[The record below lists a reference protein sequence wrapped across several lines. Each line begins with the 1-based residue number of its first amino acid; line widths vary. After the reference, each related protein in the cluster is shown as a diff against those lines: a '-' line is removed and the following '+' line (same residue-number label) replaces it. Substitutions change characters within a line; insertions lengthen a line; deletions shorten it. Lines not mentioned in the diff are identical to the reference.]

1 MPDVI
6 QSDLNAVNKLFGGWY
21 RGSIINIFGAYLSG
35 KTLLTL
41 QEACYLTSRLGGDI
55 ALFDVDGS
63 ADVFVAEWQ
72 PVFEMRYGKIGKIHI
87 VPSFN
92 IKHPTQKYLKF
103 DLKLFE
109 HFGVK
114 ARVELSEGGKAAF
127 IAYGIC
133 ESTIDALY
141 RAGVRVFIVDSF
153 SQLHKDAFPSMSS
166 FGERARAEDMLYS
179 LVKMF
184 TAEHPDVFFFLNH
197 HVSINP
203 MTASVDPSGGSAV
216 IQNSK
221 LAMMISKRP
230 KEPIGKLYVYRHP
243 RKPPWSESA
252 DIKFTDAGIFDA
264 EG

>member
-1 MPDVI
+1 MPEI
-6 QSDLNAVNKLFGGWY
+6 ISSDLNAVNKVLGGWY
-21 RGSIINIFGAYLSG
+21 RGSIINIFGPYLSG

-41 QEACYLTSRLGGDI
+41 QEACFLTSKYDGDTV
-55 ALFDVDGS
+55 LFDVDGS
-63 ADVFVAEWQ
+63 ADVFVAEWK

-92 IKHPTQKYLKF
+92 VKLQTQKYLKF

-114 ARVELSEGGKAAF
+114 SRVEMSEGGKAAF

-133 ESTIDALY
+133 ESTVEKLY
-141 RAGVRVFIVDSF
+141 KSGARIFIIDSF
-153 SQLHKDAFPSMSS
+153 SQLHKDAFPSTAS

-179 LVKMF
+179 LIKMF
-184 TAEHPDVFFFLNH
+184 IAEHPDVFVFLNH
-197 HVSINP
+197 HISVNP
-203 MTASVDPSGGSAV
+203 ITASIEPSGGGAV

-221 LAMMISKRP
+221 LALMLTKKS
-230 KEPIGKLYVYRHP
+230 KEPEGKLYVYRHP

-252 DIKFTDAGIFDA
+252 QIRFDDGGIWDV
-264 EG
+264 